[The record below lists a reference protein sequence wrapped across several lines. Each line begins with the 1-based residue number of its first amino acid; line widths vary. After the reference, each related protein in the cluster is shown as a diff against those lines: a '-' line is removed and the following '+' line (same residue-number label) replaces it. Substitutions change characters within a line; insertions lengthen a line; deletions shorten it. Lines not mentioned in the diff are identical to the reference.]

1 MTQKK
6 ANVKNSMLTGSQV
19 KMLIE
24 RDIYRK
30 LLSNPVNKNNIKQ
43 FILDYLADSND
54 PETTPSLILAY
65 KNHKKIPVDKD
76 VFNVKTLQNKITQF
90 LAKDDK
96 HKNKILQ
103 YKVENAKYGGFRK
116 DNVKVSDDTIKCMV
130 TLAVD
135 FPNLSTNAITAY
147 INSPFGTNFESPL
160 NPRTVQRYLKN
171 LDFSVKKVQFAP
183 PNRNSIGLRIL
194 RVAWTKIIQKIIKKD
209 NVLIGFID
217 EASVTTN
224 EGPTQGRSYIGI
236 TPVVNCPLSKTK
248 VSVLSLVLP
257 GFGVLYQFINGPV
270 DNEQYSTFLKDVVRF
285 IRRFICN
292 DETEI
297 VFIEDNCPIHCTQ
310 LVEDT
315 IKRLKIAVL
324 PTVPYSPSLNGVVEG
339 LFGYVK
345 TNFVRVIEQT
355 SEAKIQEEIMI
366 NWREFINTN
375 FNLDF
380 AHSLYYEWRIRLK
393 QCEDG
398 KAIYSGHIEPDKS
411 VKVDFDRLQCVT
423 TDRLISK

>member
-1 MTQKK
+1 
-6 ANVKNSMLTGSQV
+6 ML
-19 KMLIE
+19 
-24 RDIYRK
+24 
-30 LLSNPVNKNNIKQ
+30 
-43 FILDYLADSND
+43 
-54 PETTPSLILAY
+54 
-65 KNHKKIPVDKD
+65 
-76 VFNVKTLQNKITQF
+76 
-90 LAKDDK
+90 
-96 HKNKILQ
+96 
-103 YKVENAKYGGFRK
+103 YKVENAKHGGFRK